1 MESPGAR
8 PRLVADPPDYL
19 LSGMSSPPAS
29 AGRSGDPRHNPDRER
44 GTWGSWLRQR
54 ISRPRCKEAIWLVSA
69 MLASLVAAAWVL
81 KLWDAPLRVPF
92 ALGGDNPLT
101 LSAIKGVLDNGWY
114 FTNPSLGAP
123 GGQQLIDFAGF
134 GAENLQWLMV
144 TALGLVVQSPAV
156 LMNVYFLLGFP
167 LVAAAG
173 FVVLRRF
180 HVSRQAALV
189 AGVVFSVLP
198 YHFWQGGEGHLM
210 LANYFAVPAG
220 CWLIMRALLGERFM
234 QRDAARQGIRGWVTW
249 SNAGVVL
256 ACILVGGS
264 TLYYAV
270 FTLILLVLSAVVRAA
285 RVRSWRG
292 LVPGAGAFAGVG
304 LILAV
309 NLSPALLY
317 RMANGANAALAVRTP
332 NESEVYSFSL
342 IQLLLPIP
350 GHRVGVFADAQQRWA
365 SATMV
370 HGEGGIQLGLLLA
383 VTFVVALVAI
393 GVWALGTRHARG
405 AINPVV
411 GAASVG
417 AVLAFLLGTFGGIS
431 SVIAVFV
438 SPQIRDWSRLGPFV
452 AFFCLILLA
461 LALDWVSARLRVRT
475 GGAWAGGVV
484 LAVVAVFGVLDQTS
498 AANVPQYAATAAD
511 WNMRSQ
517 FVARIEHSVAPG
529 ATILQLPFL
538 PFPESPGLPPMGP
551 YDPLAGY
558 IHSDN
563 LRWTFGAIK
572 GRPGDWTDEAAT
584 LPPAELIRAAA
595 AAGFAGVYVDRGG
608 YADQGKEADADLQAT
623 IGSSIP
629 PITSEGGRF
638 AFYSL
643 APLAKRLHRTL
654 SSPQVQAMGRALI
667 TPVAMSYG
675 RGFYPEESD
684 PGHRWRWASRVAR
697 VMFQNP
703 ATSSQRMRFEATLNG
718 SPGSMVRVMYRGR
731 TLRQVRLN
739 DGTARVALTLSAPNG
754 ESTLVFTTNGDDT
767 AVPPDTRH
775 LRLQFVDPS
784 ATNTALGPA

>member
-1 MESPGAR
+1 
-8 PRLVADPPDYL
+8 
-19 LSGMSSPPAS
+19 
-29 AGRSGDPRHNPDRER
+29 
-44 GTWGSWLRQR
+44 
-54 ISRPRCKEAIWLVSA
+54 

-101 LSAIKGVLDNGWY
+101 LSAIKGILDNGWY
-114 FTNPSLGAP
+114 FTNPFLGAP

-144 TALGLVVQSPAV
+144 KALGLVVQSPAV
-156 LMNVYFLLGFP
+156 LMNVYFLLSFP

-189 AGVVFSVLP
+189 ASVVFSVLP

-234 QRDAARQGIRGWVTW
+234 RPDAARPGMRGWVTW

-270 FTLILLVLSAVVRAA
+270 FTLILLVLSAAVRAA

-292 LVPGAGAFAGVG
+292 LVPAAGAFAGVG
-304 LILAV
+304 LVLAV

-332 NESEVYSFSL
+332 NESEIYSFSL

-350 GHRVGVFADAQQRWA
+350 DHRVAVFADAQQRWA
-365 SATMV
+365 GATMI

-383 VTFVVALVAI
+383 ITFVVVLVATY
-393 GVWALGTRHARG
+393 VWVLGTRHARG
-405 AINPVV
+405 GPNPVV

-431 SVIAVFV
+431 SIIAFFG

-452 AFFCLILLA
+452 AFFCLIVLA
-461 LALDWVSARLRVRT
+461 LALDWVLARLRART
-475 GGAWAGGVV
+475 GSAWTGGVV
-484 LAVVAVFGVLDQTS
+484 LVVVAVFGILDQTS
-498 AANVPQYAATAAD
+498 AANVPQYAITATDWHVRAA
-511 WNMRSQ
+511 
-517 FVARIEHSVAPG
+517 FVQRIEHAVPPG
-529 ATILQLPFL
+529 STILQLPLL

-558 IHSDN
+558 IHADN

-572 GRPGDWTDEAAT
+572 GRAEDWTDEAAT

-595 AAGFAGVYVDRGG
+595 AAGFAGAYVDRGG
-608 YADQGKEADADLQAT
+608 YADQGKEADADLTAT
-623 IGSSIP
+623 VGSSIL

-643 APLAKRLHRTL
+643 APLAERLHRTL
-654 SSPQVQAMGRALI
+654 SPQRIGAMRRALV
-667 TPVAMSYG
+667 TPVAVSYG
-675 RGFYPEESD
+675 EGFSPEESD
-684 PGHRWRWASRVAR
+684 PVRHWRWASRVAQ
-697 VMFQNP
+697 VMLANP
-703 ATSSQRMRFEATLNG
+703 VAVSQRMRFEATLHG
-718 SPGSMVRVMYRGR
+718 SPGSTVQVVYRGHR
-731 TLRQVRLN
+731 LRQVHLN
-739 DGTARVALTLSAPNG
+739 DGTARVSLTLSAPAG
-754 ESTLVFTTNGDDT
+754 DSALVFTTDGADT

-775 LRLQFVDPS
+775 LYLQFVDPS
-784 ATNTALGPA
+784 ATNTVLVEASPGPLR